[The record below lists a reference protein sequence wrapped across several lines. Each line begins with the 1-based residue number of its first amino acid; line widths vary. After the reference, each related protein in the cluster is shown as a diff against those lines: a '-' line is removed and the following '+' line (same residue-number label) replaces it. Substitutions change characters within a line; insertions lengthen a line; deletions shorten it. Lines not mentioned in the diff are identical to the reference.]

1 MKSYFDSKKSAEE
14 FFNIVK
20 IQMNDN
26 VVEMNKLKERMEQ
39 FDPKEKNSTT
49 IKLHKLDLMELRC
62 RTQLSG
68 EYYKLREIFTSSE
81 DVDWENSP
89 KFKKHALSVI
99 NASEESIEYY
109 EREINAIKKERKE
122 LNKKIEKNSDKKQG
136 TNELNRTISNT
147 KIPAYIVGGVS
158 LCAIG
163 LLVFYLAKQPLKTV
177 DKPNIAVQ
185 ETKASSA
192 ETSNKK
198 QNKNNEFIIDL
209 TANNDYKGIIKLQ
222 DIDKNGDIIKQLEDK
237 LSTMNR
243 DDIENV
249 EIVDVMHAIDIG
261 DGPLPGNN
269 DKYVVCNDCF
279 DLITHTQAK
288 ILTEVKD
295 NYVYFVDCYIHYK
308 DKPNNPVFFPTY
320 FDKDKLSLVFSYTQ
334 STDIAYLN
342 RMKNKF
348 GLPVKGP
355 IQGDD
360 TIILESTED
369 IK

>member
-1 MKSYFDSKKSAEE
+1 MKSFFDSKKSAEE
-14 FFNIVK
+14 YFNTVRVQK
-20 IQMNDN
+20 IDN
-26 VVEMNKLKERMEQ
+26 LKEMSKLNLRIKQ
-39 FDPKEKNSTT
+39 FNSEEKNR
-49 IKLHKLDLMELRC
+49 ILVKLHQLDVQELKR
-62 RTQLSG
+62 RMQLND
-68 EYYKLREIFTSSE
+68 EYDKIANLYSE
-81 DVDWENSP
+81 LGTNLENSP

-99 NASEESIEYY
+99 NSSEEYIKYAEKQINSIEKK
-109 EREINAIKKERKE
+109 REKLNKE
-122 LNKKIEKNSDKKQG
+122 LEKNSDKKQG
-136 TNELNRTISNT
+136 TDKLNRTISNT

-158 LCAIG
+158 LFAIG
-163 LLVFYLAKQPLKTV
+163 LLVFYLAKQSLKTV
-177 DKPNIAVQ
+177 DKPNVAVQ

-198 QNKNNEFIIDL
+198 QNKSNDFIIDL
-209 TANNDYKGIIKLQ
+209 TAHNDYKGIIKLQ
-222 DIDKNGDIIKQLEDK
+222 DIDKNGDIIKQLEGK

-243 DDIENV
+243 DDIKNV

-279 DLITHTQAK
+279 DLNPHKQAK
-288 ILTEVKD
+288 ILNEVKD
-295 NYVYFVDCYIHYK
+295 DYVYYVNSFIHYK
-308 DKPNNPVFFPTY
+308 DKPNNPVIYSTY
-320 FDKDKLSLVFSYTQ
+320 FDKDKLSLVFSFTQ
-334 STDIAYLN
+334 STEISYLN

-348 GLPVKGP
+348 GLPVTGP